1 MPPWEASVQTWFAQF
16 IGFVPRLVTAFVVLL
31 ITIVASGWA
40 GRAARAGARRR
51 AAAPEIGLL
60 LERMARWGVFSLGL
74 LLALEQLQLDLTSL
88 IAGLG
93 IVGLTLGFALGDI
106 AKNLVAG
113 FLLLLQQPFRIGDA
127 IEVAGFGGRVEDIT
141 LRTTQVRTWD
151 GRHVLIPNADVYV
164 SPIVNLRQS
173 PRRRI
178 EVQVGVAYESDLARA
193 TEVALRAVQSL
204 AGVIDEPAPLAV
216 SQRFGDSGVELLIQ
230 FWVDTGKIGL
240 LEAQDAAIQAVK
252 RALDDEN
259 IRIPYPTRM
268 MIQPQA

>member
-1 MPPWEASVQTWFAQF
+1 MPPWEASVQTWLGQF

-51 AAAPEIGLL
+51 GAIPEIGLL
-60 LERMARWGVFSLGL
+60 VERLARWGVFILGL
-74 LLALEQLQLDLTSL
+74 VLALEQLQFDLTSL

-127 IEVAGFGGRVEDIT
+127 IEVAGFGGRVEAIS

-164 SPIVNLRQS
+164 SPVVNFRQS

-178 EVQVGVAYESDLARA
+178 EVPLGVGYEADLARVS
-193 TEVALRAVQSL
+193 ELALRAVRAL
-204 AGVIDEPAPLAV
+204 PGIIGEPVPLAV
-216 SQRFGDSGVELLIQ
+216 SQRFGDSGIELLIQ
-230 FWVDTGKIGL
+230 FWVDTEKVDL
-240 LEAQDAAIQAVK
+240 LEAQDAAIRAIK
-252 RALDDEN
+252 RALDEEH

-268 MIQPQA
+268 MVQPAA